1 MVCDFICPILQMK
14 KYKESVAD
22 CDAALRLDE
31 NYLKA
36 ILRRAA
42 SRMELEEFD
51 AAVADY
57 DKAHRMDRSNVE
69 TRRLLQVFSR
79 YKGARILGGTPVTV
93 TTRFL

>member
-1 MVCDFICPILQMK
+1 MK

-22 CDAALRLDE
+22 CNSALELNE

-42 SRMELEEFD
+42 SRMELEEYD

-57 DKAHRMDRSNVE
+57 DKAHRMDRSNGE
-69 TRRLLQVFSR
+69 TRRLLQVFKMWLVLLWFF
-79 YKGARILGGTPVTV
+79 YYPIKKATV
-93 TTRFL
+93 TISGGPPVINIP